1 MSTMVAVLP
10 SIGAG
15 TAMAFTSTAA
25 SQYRTPNA
33 TSLIEPLTD
42 DESSWFG
49 EILYWHVNWNVC
61 KSWFWQ
67 DPNDLDLVEML

>member
-33 TSLIEPLTD
+33 TSLVEPLTD

-49 EILYWHVNWNVC
+49 RINLKGLFAHFNFIQFFWKIPKILIRC
-61 KSWFWQ
+61 
-67 DPNDLDLVEML
+67 